1 MIHEYLPADCRERI
15 KDLLK
20 EREMSQ
26 AQLAEKIGISES
38 AFSRYL
44 SGQTD
49 KLSTENIVAIAK
61 VFDVTTDFLLCLTDI
76 SFTTNFDIEKLGL
89 SVKAAEKL
97 LQRKVDPTVVSQLI
111 ELPAFNR
118 LIFQLAAVQRG
129 VLDAGYQYMNEMFS
143 AAKTLYVDHVQDH
156 PEDRQ
161 AAKNA
166 LADIRALAM
175 IRPEANMAGVED
187 AMRQIVTEFRKGAD
201 SYLAETQ
208 KLTSEIMR
216 KITGHLQKQLNHP
229 MKLQGIT
236 PEMMVDG
243 IIHYLQ
249 ETEMTDDQL
258 RSLRSD
264 LIPLFTKPSDLAEQK
279 MLTDDTMQ

>member
-76 SFTTNFDIEKLGL
+76 PFTTNFDIEKLGL

-97 LQRKVDPTVVSQLI
+97 LQSGFSNADHIAARILDKGGIAVV
-111 ELPAFNR
+111 
-118 LIFQLAAVQRG
+118 
-129 VLDAGYQYMNEMFS
+129 
-143 AAKTLYVDHVQDH
+143 
-156 PEDRQ
+156 
-161 AAKNA
+161 
-166 LADIRALAM
+166 RAW
-175 IRPEANMAGVED
+175 
-187 AMRQIVTEFRKGAD
+187 
-201 SYLAETQ
+201 
-208 KLTSEIMR
+208 
-216 KITGHLQKQLNHP
+216 
-229 MKLQGIT
+229 
-236 PEMMVDG
+236 
-243 IIHYLQ
+243 
-249 ETEMTDDQL
+249 
-258 RSLRSD
+258 
-264 LIPLFTKPSDLAEQK
+264 
-279 MLTDDTMQ
+279 

>member
-61 VFDVTTDFLLCLTDI
+61 VFNVTTDFLLCLTDI
-76 SFTTNFDIEKLGL
+76 PFTTNFDIEKLGL

-118 LIFQLAAVQRG
+118 LIFQLAA
-129 VLDAGYQYMNEMFS
+129 
-143 AAKTLYVDHVQDH
+143 
-156 PEDRQ
+156 
-161 AAKNA
+161 
-166 LADIRALAM
+166 
-175 IRPEANMAGVED
+175 
-187 AMRQIVTEFRKGAD
+187 
-201 SYLAETQ
+201 
-208 KLTSEIMR
+208 LT
-216 KITGHLQKQLNHP
+216 G
-229 MKLQGIT
+229 
-236 PEMMVDG
+236 
-243 IIHYLQ
+243 
-249 ETEMTDDQL
+249 DDQHDDGHHIGQHL
-258 RSLRSD
+258 YKL
-264 LIPLFTKPSDLAEQK
+264 LAC
-279 MLTDDTMQ
+279 TG

>member
-61 VFDVTTDFLLCLTDI
+61 VFNVTTDFLLCLTDI
-76 SFTTNFDIEKLGL
+76 PFTTNFDIEKLGL

-118 LIFQLAAVQRG
+118 LVFQLAAVQRG
-129 VLDAGYQYMNEMFS
+129 VLDAGYQYMNDMFS
-143 AAKTLYVDHVQDH
+143 AAKT
-156 PEDRQ
+156 
-161 AAKNA
+161 
-166 LADIRALAM
+166 
-175 IRPEANMAGVED
+175 
-187 AMRQIVTEFRKGAD
+187 
-201 SYLAETQ
+201 
-208 KLTSEIMR
+208 
-216 KITGHLQKQLNHP
+216 
-229 MKLQGIT
+229 
-236 PEMMVDG
+236 
-243 IIHYLQ
+243 
-249 ETEMTDDQL
+249 
-258 RSLRSD
+258 
-264 LIPLFTKPSDLAEQK
+264 
-279 MLTDDTMQ
+279 

>member
-1 MIHEYLPADCRERI
+1 
-15 KDLLK
+15 
-20 EREMSQ
+20 
-26 AQLAEKIGISES
+26 
-38 AFSRYL
+38 
-44 SGQTD
+44 
-49 KLSTENIVAIAK
+49 
-61 VFDVTTDFLLCLTDI
+61 
-76 SFTTNFDIEKLGL
+76 
-89 SVKAAEKL
+89 
-97 LQRKVDPTVVSQLI
+97 
-111 ELPAFNR
+111 
-118 LIFQLAAVQRG
+118 
-129 VLDAGYQYMNEMFS
+129 MNEMFS

-166 LADIRALAM
+166 LADIRALSM

-236 PEMMVDG
+236 PEMVVDG

>member
-61 VFDVTTDFLLCLTDI
+61 VFDVTTDFLLCLTDVP
-76 SFTTNFDIEKLGL
+76 FTTNFDIEKLGL

-143 AAKTLYVDHVQDH
+143 AAKTL
-156 PEDRQ
+156 
-161 AAKNA
+161 
-166 LADIRALAM
+166 
-175 IRPEANMAGVED
+175 
-187 AMRQIVTEFRKGAD
+187 
-201 SYLAETQ
+201 
-208 KLTSEIMR
+208 
-216 KITGHLQKQLNHP
+216 
-229 MKLQGIT
+229 
-236 PEMMVDG
+236 
-243 IIHYLQ
+243 
-249 ETEMTDDQL
+249 
-258 RSLRSD
+258 
-264 LIPLFTKPSDLAEQK
+264 
-279 MLTDDTMQ
+279 

>member
-1 MIHEYLPADCRERI
+1 
-15 KDLLK
+15 
-20 EREMSQ
+20 
-26 AQLAEKIGISES
+26 
-38 AFSRYL
+38 
-44 SGQTD
+44 
-49 KLSTENIVAIAK
+49 

-76 SFTTNFDIEKLGL
+76 PFTTNFDIEKLGL

-216 KITGHLQKQLNHP
+216 KITGHLQKQMNQP

-236 PEMMVDG
+236 P
-243 IIHYLQ
+243 
-249 ETEMTDDQL
+249 
-258 RSLRSD
+258 
-264 LIPLFTKPSDLAEQK
+264 
-279 MLTDDTMQ
+279 

>member
-61 VFDVTTDFLLCLTDI
+61 VFNVTTDFLLCLTDI
-76 SFTTNFDIEKLGL
+76 PFTTNFDIEKLGL

-166 LADIRALAM
+166 LAL

-258 RSLRSD
+258 SALRSD

-279 MLTDDTMQ
+279 MLTADTMQ

>member
-1 MIHEYLPADCRERI
+1 
-15 KDLLK
+15 
-20 EREMSQ
+20 
-26 AQLAEKIGISES
+26 
-38 AFSRYL
+38 
-44 SGQTD
+44 
-49 KLSTENIVAIAK
+49 
-61 VFDVTTDFLLCLTDI
+61 
-76 SFTTNFDIEKLGL
+76 
-89 SVKAAEKL
+89 
-97 LQRKVDPTVVSQLI
+97 
-111 ELPAFNR
+111 
-118 LIFQLAAVQRG
+118 
-129 VLDAGYQYMNEMFS
+129 
-143 AAKTLYVDHVQDH
+143 
-156 PEDRQ
+156 
-161 AAKNA
+161 
-166 LADIRALAM
+166 
-175 IRPEANMAGVED
+175 GVED

-216 KITGHLQKQLNHP
+216 KITGHLQKQLNQP

-258 RSLRSD
+258 RALRSD

>member
-1 MIHEYLPADCRERI
+1 
-15 KDLLK
+15 
-20 EREMSQ
+20 MSQ

-76 SFTTNFDIEKLGL
+76 PFTTNFDIEKLGL

-216 KITGHLQKQLNHP
+216 KITGHLQKQMNQP

-258 RSLRSD
+258 NALRSD

-279 MLTDDTMQ
+279 MLTADTMQ

>member
-61 VFDVTTDFLLCLTDI
+61 VFNVTTDFLLCLTDI
-76 SFTTNFDIEKLGL
+76 PFTTNFDIEKLGL

-118 LIFQLAAVQRG
+118 LISSLLLCKEG
-129 VLDAGYQYMNEMFS
+129 CS
-143 AAKTLYVDHVQDH
+143 
-156 PEDRQ
+156 
-161 AAKNA
+161 
-166 LADIRALAM
+166 
-175 IRPEANMAGVED
+175 
-187 AMRQIVTEFRKGAD
+187 MR
-201 SYLAETQ
+201 
-208 KLTSEIMR
+208 
-216 KITGHLQKQLNHP
+216 
-229 MKLQGIT
+229 
-236 PEMMVDG
+236 
-243 IIHYLQ
+243 
-249 ETEMTDDQL
+249 
-258 RSLRSD
+258 
-264 LIPLFTKPSDLAEQK
+264 
-279 MLTDDTMQ
+279 DTNT